1 MGLHNGTN
9 VPESTTMRMFRPVR
23 QVAAP
28 GTKSAVSSKFAYID
42 ADSLLVIIIIIII
55 ITTSV
60 LSNLAKGRI
69 ALVHESF
76 SRFV

>member
-9 VPESTTMRMFRPVR
+9 VPESTTTRMFRPAR

-42 ADSLLVIIIIIII
+42 ANSLLVIIII